1 MTDKTEALEAIDRCI
16 AGLKV
21 LRDLI
26 GDEDEPLTR
35 EDAADVAKTV
45 RAIRKTLR
53 PLYEGARK
61 RQGVKVY
68 RR

>member
-1 MTDKTEALEAIDRCI
+1 MRGKAEALEAIDRCI
-16 AGLKV
+16 AGLKA

-35 EDAADVAKTV
+35 EDAADVARTA

-53 PLYEGARK
+53 PFYEGARK